1 MKRRAIYIGT
11 PSNGLNYGMTGY
23 YMRSGLFLP
32 DDQTF
37 GIFYVNVKDMYFP
50 EY

>member
-1 MKRRAIYIGT
+1 MKRRAIYIGA

-23 YMRSGLFLP
+23 YVGNGLFSP
-32 DDQTF
+32 DDQSFGTF
-37 GIFYVNVKDMYFP
+37 NVDVKDMYFP